1 MNAEVWRENNM
12 PYEFADEACRCGMT
26 LSILSEIMPESPH
39 ALKLAEAL
47 RRKLRPDDNG
57 WGTTHANAWGILG
70 LSAYAARMGSGIS
83 QGRLV
88 CSSGKTA
95 DIDTTVRQTFR
106 LSGNESAELVNT
118 GNAPLYVQTTSTGI
132 PKRMRTKE
140 GALKLSKVYLNEKGK
155 VVTEAKHGELVTV
168 CWTLEAS
175 GPVENVVIS
184 DLLPGGLEIEDDL
197 LATRA
202 GAVKQQNTGK
212 LRLKYVEKG
221 EDRFLFF
228 GDILDQ
234 GRITFR
240 YRTRAVTRGKYAVPP
255 LHAEAMYAP
264 DTGGTFAGGG
274 MLVIN

>member
-1 MNAEVWRENNM
+1 
-12 PYEFADEACRCGMT
+12 
-26 LSILSEIMPESPH
+26 
-39 ALKLAEAL
+39 
-47 RRKLRPDDNG
+47 
-57 WGTTHANAWGILG
+57 
-70 LSAYAARMGSGIS
+70 MGSGIS

-118 GNAPLYVQTTSTGI
+118 GNAPIYVQTTSTGI